1 MLKIISIFERI
12 YLIIKKKW
20 EAGITHKYI
29 SNVLVFV
36 FLISLFIYFLL
47 AQKWI
52 KPVGFLENF
61 TNPFYSIEL
70 SFTFL
75 LLTEIISM
83 LFVLPK
89 SVAKSVTKQF
99 ELLSLIFLRHG
110 FQEFSQIHSMDW
122 GGMKI
127 PVMYMFAYGF
137 SSLLIYLIIGVV
149 YRKQKHILICHT
161 KEQQQNFVRFKRSIA
176 LILLIAFLVILL
188 LDFKTLLY
196 KGVFES
202 SFHIFFTVLIFSDIL
217 ILLLTTRYILSY
229 RSMYRYSAFILATI
243 FIRIAL
249 TASPFY
255 DMIIGISGSLYLLF
269 LVMTYNY
276 FETKKI
282 KNKQDILPNKQI
294 NYGSKRKN

>member
-1 MLKIISIFERI
+1 MLKLLGILEII
-12 YLIIKKKW
+12 YLKIKDKW
-20 EAGITHKYI
+20 EADITHKYV

-36 FLISLFIYFLL
+36 FLLSLFLYFLIVNN
-47 AQKWI
+47 WI
-52 KPVGFLENF
+52 KPVGFLVNF
-61 TNPFYSIEL
+61 ANPFYSIEL

-110 FQEFSQIHSMDW
+110 FQEFSQIQSLDW
-122 GGMKI
+122 ADMEH
-127 PVMYMFAYGF
+127 PVKYMFAYGF
-137 SSLLIYLIIGVV
+137 ASLMIYLIVGIV

-161 KEQQQNFVRFKRSIA
+161 SQQQANFIRFKRSIS
-176 LILLIAFLVILL
+176 LILLVAFLIILSI
-188 LDFKTLLY
+188 DIKTLMN

-202 SFHIFFTVLIFSDIL
+202 SFHVFFTVLIFSDIL

-229 RSMYRYSAFILATI
+229 RAMYRYSAFILATI

-249 TASPFY
+249 TATPFY
-255 DMIIGISGSLYLLF
+255 DMIIGLFASLYLLF

-276 FETKKI
+276 FEAKKI
-282 KNKQDILPNKQI
+282 KNKNIIPNKKI
-294 NYGSKRKN
+294 NYGSKRKS